1 MVAAVAAAGAT
12 LLLRPRIGL
21 IDPAAASARDYFTPG
36 QLEKARDFRA
46 TQRALGLGSLALST
60 GVLVLL
66 VVRPPRSVRR
76 ALERAG
82 ARPLAGAAAAGV
94 GLTLALAVTGLPLA
108 AVAHQRARDVGL
120 ATQDW
125 APWLGDVGKS
135 TAIGA
140 VFSAGG
146 AVLAL
151 LVIRRFPRGWWLP
164 AAGGVV
170 ALSALLVL
178 LSPVVIDPIFNKFER
193 LPDGRLRSDVLAL
206 ARRAGVDVGQVYR
219 VDASRRTTG
228 TNAYVWGIGSTKRVV
243 IYDTLIDKYPED
255 QTRSVVAHELSHV
268 KHRDVPRGLLWLAIV
283 APAGTLLVKLVAE
296 RLNRDES
303 LGLPAALPALA
314 LSATIVSFAL
324 STGSNV
330 LSRDVE
336 RRADAFALELTN
348 DPAAFIELQRSLSQ
362 TNLADPDPPR
372 LYQELF
378 GTHPTT
384 MERIGMGLAWART
397 R

>member
-1 MVAAVAAAGAT
+1 
-12 LLLRPRIGL
+12 
-21 IDPAAASARDYFTPG
+21 
-36 QLEKARDFRA
+36 
-46 TQRALGLGSLALST
+46 
-60 GVLVLL
+60 
-66 VVRPPRSVRR
+66 
-76 ALERAG
+76 
-82 ARPLAGAAAAGV
+82 
-94 GLTLALAVTGLPLA
+94 
-108 AVAHQRARDVGL
+108 
-120 ATQDW
+120 
-125 APWLGDVGKS
+125 
-135 TAIGA
+135 
-140 VFSAGG
+140 
-146 AVLAL
+146 
-151 LVIRRFPRGWWLP
+151 
-164 AAGGVV
+164 
-170 ALSALLVL
+170 
-178 LSPVVIDPIFNKFER
+178 
-193 LPDGRLRSDVLAL
+193 
-206 ARRAGVDVGQVYR
+206 
-219 VDASRRTTG
+219 
-228 TNAYVWGIGSTKRVV
+228 
-243 IYDTLIDKYPED
+243 
-255 QTRSVVAHELSHV
+255 V

-283 APAGTLLVKLVAE
+283 APAGTLLVRLVAE